1 MTPRIR
7 ALILTGIITGLTAAI
22 VAAARPWTRPPE
34 PDDWVVLRFAAG
46 ADGSAYEAFASLAA
60 TEAAGDDALQ
70 LLEAGAIDGNAFG
83 DDSYDVHYAGSDRRL
98 MWEVLE
104 PIFQDAPVAWTS
116 VEPPPRLRRRG
127 AGGGAGAAV
136 RVGPRRA
143 DAPPRAAGVGPRA

>member
-46 ADGSAYEAFASLAA
+46 ADGSAYEAFASLAT

-116 VEPPPRLRRRG
+116 VELRRG
-127 AGGGAGAAV
+127 FDDAAPVVV
-136 RVGPRRA
+136 RARR
-143 DAPPRAAGVGPRA
+143 